1 MATSRAGEPVG
12 RTTRWSSAI
21 AGAAILALVG
31 ACSDDAGGRGGAGG
45 WTGPPD
51 PDAVG
56 DGIGDGGSVGDDG
69 DGDGDGDGDDDD
81 DWDDDDGL
89 KFDLPDNDDGGE
101 VPDPDEGCQK
111 VDFVFVVDSSPSM
124 ADEQDNLL
132 ASFPGF
138 INAIQD
144 TLQINDFH
152 VMVVDAGELSGGGCD
167 GTLGAGQVR
176 SGNGQDCGLAGDARY
191 ATAATPDLAGAF
203 SCMANRGDD
212 GPANERTMDAL
223 LQGLGLQ
230 NLAGGCND
238 GFLRD
243 DAILVVTLITD
254 EEDDPGDGSPDVPP
268 LDGSCVP
275 VDMDPNSGGDP
286 GGWKTTL
293 VGAKNGDEEAI
304 VVLGLIGDCDV
315 GGCPGMALDPL
326 GGGVLSGAEPAP
338 RLRAFVESFVHGS
351 TGPVCADDYTP
362 FFSGAV
368 SVIDSACSDFEP
380 PG

>member
-1 MATSRAGEPVG
+1 MRNC
-12 RTTRWSSAI
+12 TRWTSAI
-21 AGAAILALVG
+21 AGAAIVALAG
-31 ACSDDAGGRGGAGG
+31 ACADEGGGRGGAVG
-45 WTGPPD
+45 WTGPGNSD
-51 PDAVG
+51 GAGDAG
-56 DGIGDGGSVGDDG
+56 EGIGDGGSVGDD
-69 DGDGDGDGDDDD
+69 DNDEDGDDDD
-81 DWDDDDGL
+81 DAYDDDAGL

-101 VPDPDEGCQK
+101 VPDPEEGCQK

-138 INAIQD
+138 ISAIED
-144 TLQINDFH
+144 TLQVNDFH
-152 VMVVDAGELSGGGCD
+152 VMVIDAGEVSGGGCD

-176 SGNGQDCGLAGDARY
+176 SGNGQDCGLMGGQRY
-191 ATAATPDLAGAF
+191 ATAATPDLPNAF

-212 GPANERTMDAL
+212 GPGNERTMDAL

-230 NLAGGCND
+230 ALAGACND

-243 DAILVVTLITD
+243 DAILVVTMITD
-254 EEDDPGDGSPDVPP
+254 EEDDPGDGSADVPP

-286 GGWKTTL
+286 PTWKTTL

-315 GGCPGMALDPL
+315 GGCPGMAIDPL
-326 GGGVLSGAEPAP
+326 GGGVPSGAEPAP
-338 RLRAFVESFVHGS
+338 RLRTFIESFIHGS
-351 TGPVCADDYTP
+351 TGPVCANDYTP
-362 FFSGAV
+362 FFDSAV

>member
-1 MATSRAGEPVG
+1 M
-12 RTTRWSSAI
+12 
-21 AGAAILALVG
+21 LG
-31 ACSDDAGGRGGAGG
+31 ACADEAGGRGGAAG
-45 WTGPPD
+45 WTGAPNPD
-51 PDAVG
+51 TAGDAG
-56 DGIGDGGSVGDDG
+56 EGIGDGGSVGDDDE
-69 DGDGDGDGDDDD
+69 DGDDDDD
-81 DWDDDDGL
+81 DWDDDAGL

-101 VPDPDEGCQK
+101 VPDPEEGCQK

-138 INAIQD
+138 ISEIED
-144 TLQINDFH
+144 TLQVNDFH
-152 VMVVDAGELSGGGCD
+152 VMVVDAGELSGGGCE
-167 GTLGAGQVR
+167 GTLGAGQV
-176 SGNGQDCGLAGDARY
+176 SNHNGQDCGLMAGQRY

-203 SCMANRGDD
+203 SCMANRGDE

-230 NLAGGCND
+230 SLVGGCNE

-243 DAILVVTLITD
+243 DALLVVTLITD
-254 EEDDPGDGSPDVPP
+254 EEDNPGDGSPDVPP

-286 GGWKTTL
+286 TGWKSTL
-293 VGAKNGDEEAI
+293 VGAKNGDEDAI

-315 GGCPGMALDPL
+315 GGCPGMAIDPL
-326 GGGVLSGAEPAP
+326 GGVLSGAEPAP
-338 RLRAFVESFVHGS
+338 RLRSFIESFGHGS
-351 TGPVCADDYTP
+351 TGPVCANDYTP
-362 FFSGAV
+362 FFSAAV